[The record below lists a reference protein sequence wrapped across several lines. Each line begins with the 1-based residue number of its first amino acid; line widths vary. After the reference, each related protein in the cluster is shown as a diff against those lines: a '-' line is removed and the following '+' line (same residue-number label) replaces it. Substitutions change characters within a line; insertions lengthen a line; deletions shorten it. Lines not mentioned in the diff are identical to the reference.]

1 MPVALLLPLL
11 AGHGGAVSGGNG
23 FYDPRSWL
31 VTFTIL
37 ALLVAFGWL
46 LRRPARRRRRGRL
59 PATDRTVRT
68 DRSAPGHDTPR
79 RPVAPD
85 DDEEFLRRLD
95 RRNGPG

>member
-37 ALLVAFGWL
+37 VLVVGFGWL
-46 LRRPARRRRRGRL
+46 LRRPVRRHRHGQRRVSGR
-59 PATDRTVRT
+59 TRTSDR
-68 DRSAPGHDTPR
+68 PTPDHGPSR
-79 RPVAPD
+79 PPVAPD
-85 DDEEFLRRLD
+85 DDEEFLRHLD
-95 RRNGPG
+95 RRNRPG